1 MGVKL
6 TYQQRAAVDNR
17 GGELLVSAAAGSGKT
32 RILVE
37 RLLNRVEEEHLDLD
51 HFLVITYT
59 KAAAAE
65 LRGKIMDELNAR
77 LAAKP
82 DDPLLRRQKL
92 VIYRAQIST
101 IHSFCTAFLREEGYR
116 IDLNGDFRVGDESEC
131 KLLKNRVLER
141 ILEERYQNL
150 QENSVYASLVD
161 VFSAGR
167 DDQKIS
173 QIVLDIHSR
182 VQSHPAPER
191 WLKEQAERFDLS
203 GVKDVSDTDWGRLLM
218 EDARRQVAYWHRRFV
233 EALDLLQEDAAL
245 EQAYSE
251 SFDSTLDSMDDFLAA
266 LDRGWDS
273 ARALSEIQFPKLGSS
288 RKVEDKALQE
298 QVKKMRERCKKRMKK
313 VADSFS
319 DSSADLIADMQTV
332 LPVVQELLKLVQEF
346 DDVYCA
352 EKRRLNLVDF
362 SDLEHLTLKLLVDED
377 GKTAELAHRWQAR
390 YAEIMVDEYQDTNE
404 VQNAIFR
411 AISDEGKHLFEVG
424 DVKQSIYRFRLAD
437 PTIFLGKYHA
447 FPEASEAKDGEPR
460 SVVLSYNFR
469 SRASVLE
476 GVNFVFKN
484 IMSTAFGE
492 LDYTPDQWLYPKLPY
507 PEQPEDKVELDV
519 LDMSTIDQQENEA
532 KVSRDA
538 AEAEF
543 VAQRVEELLNQFYP
557 VTKGDG
563 FRAVEPEDIAILYRS
578 PGSVMGHLTRA
589 LDRHHIPWTSDGA
602 GSFFETDEVA
612 TAMAF
617 LQIVDNPRQ
626 DVPLVAVLTSPVYQF
641 TGSDLAHLRAQCR
654 EGDLYDCLMAGVER
668 GEENCVRFAETLNQL
683 RTLAV
688 DLSGSRLL
696 WLIYERTGL
705 MAVYGAMDGGT
716 QRQENLRLLHEYAQR
731 FERSGHQGVF
741 GLINQLCTLRDRG
754 ERLPG
759 AVDSGGSGVRIMSI
773 HKSKGLEFPVVVLA
787 GLNRQFNR
795 MDMREPVLFH
805 PKYGVGPSGLEQE
818 LRIEYPTLARK
829 AVALQLER
837 EMKAEEMRL
846 LYVGMTRARE
856 KLILVSTSSNWG
868 KQAAKLA
875 DDAGP
880 TPDPGALD
888 GLSSVGEWLLLPAM
902 ARTDATALRAGG
914 GVNCS
919 LIVPEDRWIIRL
931 LPAPK
936 PGITHRK
943 NESNVGRKHL
953 LTEEERERLEW
964 ENPNAILSE
973 IPSKVTAT
981 QLKGRALDQESAEG
995 TVVRKHEFTFQRPR
1009 FDQETRGL
1017 QANEIGTAV
1026 HTVMQLIDP
1035 EEGRTVPGVREE
1047 IQRLVEMDILTPAA
1061 AKEIRPELIAAFF
1074 DSELG
1079 REAAKA
1085 EDLRR
1090 EFKFSVLEPA
1100 GQFYP
1105 GLPEGEEI
1113 LLQGVI
1119 DCCFTG
1125 TRGLTVIDFKT
1136 DRVTEGSEEA
1146 HSKRYLTQLDV
1157 YTRAL
1162 SKITG
1167 CPVQRRV
1174 LWYFATGCAVEL

>member
-1 MGVKL
+1 MGVTL
-6 TYQQRAAVDNR
+6 THQQRAAVDNR

-77 LAAKP
+77 LAEKP
-82 DDPLLRRQKL
+82 EDPLLRRQKM

-131 KLLKNRVLER
+131 KLLRNRVLER
-141 ILEERYQNL
+141 ILEERYQNM
-150 QENSVYASLVD
+150 QEDSVFAALVD
-161 VFSAGR
+161 VLAAGR
-167 DDQKIS
+167 DDQMLT

-182 VQSHPAPER
+182 VQSHPAPAK
-191 WLKEQAERFDLS
+191 WLQEQSERFDLS
-203 GVKDVSDTDWGRLLM
+203 KVKDVSDTDWGRLLM
-218 EDARRQVAYWHRRFV
+218 EDARRQVGYWHRRFV

-251 SFDSTLDSMDDFLAA
+251 SFDSTLDSMDDFFAA

-273 ARALSEIQFPKLGSS
+273 ARALSEIQFPRLGTS

-298 QVKKMRERCKKRMKK
+298 QLKKMRERCKKRMHKI
-313 VADSFS
+313 ADSFS
-319 DSSADLIADMQTV
+319 DSSADLIHDMQSV

-346 DDVYCA
+346 DDAYSA

-377 GKTAELAHRWQAR
+377 GRTAELAHRWQER

-437 PTIFLGKYHA
+437 PTIFLGKYQA
-447 FPEASEAKDGEPR
+447 FPEAAKAKEGEPR
-460 SVVLSYNFR
+460 RVVLSYNFR

-476 GVNFVFKN
+476 GVNFVFQN
-484 IMSTAFGE
+484 IMSSSFGE
-492 LDYTPDQWLYPKLPY
+492 LDYTADQWLYPKLPY
-507 PEQPEDKVELDV
+507 PEQPEDLVELDV
-519 LDMSTIDQQENEA
+519 LDMKAIQQQENEA

-543 VAQRVEELLNQFYP
+543 VAQRVEQLLNQFYP
-557 VTKGDG
+557 VTVGDG
-563 FRAVEPEDIAILYRS
+563 FRAVEPQDIAILYRS

-589 LDRHHIPWTSDGA
+589 LDRHHIPWTSDGD

-641 TGSDLAHLRAQCR
+641 SGSDLAHLRAQCR
-654 EGDLYDCLMAGVER
+654 EGDLYDCLKAGVER
-668 GEENCVRFAETLNQL
+668 SEEKCVHFYDTLEQL
-683 RTLAV
+683 RSLAV

-696 WLIYERTGL
+696 WLIYEQTGL
-705 MAVYGAMDGGT
+705 MAVYGAMEGGT

-741 GLINQLCTLRDRG
+741 GLIHQLCALRERG

-759 AVDSGGSGVRIMSI
+759 AMDSGGSGVRIMSI

-795 MDMREPVLFH
+795 MDMKEPVLFH
-805 PKYGVGPSGLEQE
+805 PKYGVGPSGLDRK

-856 KLILVSTSSNWG
+856 KLILVSTSTDWT

-875 DDAGP
+875 DDAGAN
-880 TPDPGALD
+880 PDPGALD
-888 GLSSVGEWLLLPAM
+888 GLSTVGEWLLLPVM

-919 LIVPEDRWIIRL
+919 LIVPEDRWDIRL
-931 LPAPK
+931 LPAPR
-936 PGITHRK
+936 PGITHK
-943 NESNVGRKHL
+943 KSVTAGARKHL
-953 LTEEERERLEW
+953 LTEEERARLEW
-964 ENPNAILSE
+964 KNPNAILAD

-981 QLKGRALDQESAEG
+981 QLKGRVLDQESAEG
-995 TVVRKHEFTFQRPR
+995 TFVRKRSFSFQRPR
-1009 FDQETRGL
+1009 FDQAAKGL
-1017 QANEIGTAV
+1017 RANEIGTAV
-1026 HTVMQLIDP
+1026 HTVMQMIDP
-1035 EEGRTVPGVREE
+1035 REGCSVPGVREE
-1047 IQRLVEMDILTPAA
+1047 IRRLVEMEILTPEA
-1061 AKEIRPELIAAFF
+1061 AKEIQPELIAAFF
-1074 DSELG
+1074 ASDLG
-1079 REAAKA
+1079 REAAQA
-1085 EDLRR
+1085 DDLRR

-1100 GQFYP
+1100 SNLYSDI
-1105 GLPEGEEI
+1105 PEGEEL

-1125 TRGLTVIDFKT
+1125 THGLTVIDFKT
-1136 DRVTEGSEEA
+1136 DRVQKGMEEA

-1157 YTRAL
+1157 YTKAL

-1167 CPVQRRV
+1167 KPVQRRI
-1174 LWYFATGCAVEL
+1174 LWYFATGCPVEV

>member
-1 MGVKL
+1 MGVTL
-6 TYQQRAAVDNR
+6 THQQRAAVDNR

-77 LAAKP
+77 LAEKP
-82 DDPLLRRQKL
+82 EDPLLRRQKM

-131 KLLKNRVLER
+131 KLLKDRVLER

-150 QENSVYASLVD
+150 QDDSVFAMLVD
-161 VFSAGR
+161 VLAAGR
-167 DDQKIS
+167 DDQKLS
-173 QIVLDIHSR
+173 GIVLDIHSR
-182 VQSHPAPER
+182 VQSHPAPAK
-191 WLKEQAERFDLS
+191 WLKEQSERFDLS
-203 GVKDVSDTDWGRLLM
+203 RVKDVSDTVWGRLLM
-218 EDARRQVAYWHRRFV
+218 EDARRQVGYWHRRFV

-273 ARALSEIQFPKLGSS
+273 ARALSDIQFPRLGSS

-298 QVKKMRERCKKRMKK
+298 QLKKMRERCKKRMQK

-319 DSSADLIADMQTV
+319 DSSADLIDDMQTV
-332 LPVVQELLKLVQEF
+332 LPVVQELLRLVQDF
-346 DDVYCA
+346 DDAYSA

-377 GKTAELAHRWQAR
+377 GKTAELAHRWQER

-437 PTIFLGKYHA
+437 PTIFLGKYQA
-447 FPEASEAKDGEPR
+447 FPEAAQAKEGEPR

-484 IMSTAFGE
+484 IMTAAFGE

-507 PEQPEDKVELDV
+507 PEQPEDRVELDV
-519 LDMSTIDQQENEA
+519 LDMKAIQQQENEA

-543 VAQRVEELLNQFYP
+543 VAQRVEQLLNQFYP
-557 VTKGDG
+557 VTVGDG

-641 TGSDLAHLRAQCR
+641 SGSDLAHLRAQCR
-654 EGDLYDCLMAGVER
+654 EGDLYDCLKAGVER
-668 GEENCVRFAETLNQL
+668 GEEKCVRFCDTLGQL

-696 WLIYERTGL
+696 WLIYEQTGL
-705 MAVYGAMDGGT
+705 MAVYGAMEGGT

-741 GLINQLCTLRDRG
+741 GLINQLCTLRERG

-795 MDMREPVLFH
+795 MDMKEPVLFH
-805 PKYGVGPSGLEQE
+805 PKYGVGPSGLDQK

-856 KLILVSTSSNWG
+856 KLILVSTSTDWTR
-868 KQAAKLA
+868 QAAKLA
-875 DDAGP
+875 DDAGAN
-880 TPDPGALD
+880 PDPGALD
-888 GLSSVGEWLLLPAM
+888 GLSTVGEWLLLPVM
-902 ARTDATALRAGG
+902 SRTDATALRAGG

-919 LIVPEDRWIIRL
+919 LIVPDDRWEIRL
-931 LPAPK
+931 LPAPR
-936 PGITHRK
+936 PGITHK
-943 NESNVGRKHL
+943 KSETVGARKHL
-953 LTEEERERLEW
+953 LTEEERERLAW
-964 ENPNAILSE
+964 KNPNAILAD

-981 QLKGRALDQESAEG
+981 QLKGRTLDQESAEG
-995 TVVRKHEFTFQRPR
+995 TFVRKRDFTFQRPR
-1009 FDQETRGL
+1009 FDQEAKGL
-1017 QANEIGTAV
+1017 KANEIGTAV

-1035 EEGRTVPGVREE
+1035 EEGRSVSGVREE
-1047 IQRLVEMDILTPAA
+1047 IHRLVELEILTPEA

-1074 DSELG
+1074 DSDLG
-1079 REAAKA
+1079 REAAQA

-1100 GQFYP
+1100 SNLYP
-1105 GLPEGEEI
+1105 DLPEGEEI

-1125 TRGLTVIDFKT
+1125 THGLTVIDFKT
-1136 DRVTEGSEEA
+1136 DRVQKGREEA
-1146 HSKRYLTQLDV
+1146 HSKRYLTQLEV
-1157 YTRAL
+1157 YTKAL

-1167 CPVQRRV
+1167 KPVQRRV
-1174 LWYFATGCAVEL
+1174 LWYFSTGCGVEV